1 MSVSIAE
8 IKSILINSYS
18 IMYGNIDPK
27 YITMT
32 RFFEKSPGE
41 FDYTC
46 EVLVPQTPA
55 LASVVAQVETK
66 IAEIE
71 TFNQTKAPDAP
82 SFVESQLVKNI
93 AKATEKVLGTSNT
106 SLFETSDTGE
116 AVVAVKTFGNPS
128 KSVSKKRKVVVST
141 DNVPPVIESMTV
153 DNVRT
158 YMYRESVSGDTEVF
172 RRLDGSRYQVQNNQ
186 HTTELSGPD
195 STFVGYRL
203 VGYEGQPDFIEA
215 KFDSFARA
223 TITGASLVSHDTL
236 LDFVVDTVVPT
247 SVYAVL
253 TTFPEWNDSNERS
266 FLGNTNTT
274 LSASAVNLGANVL
287 AADQTVV
294 SAESLSAWYV
304 HLFADNDPFFVH
316 DTLRIERPEYD
327 TNPYIQ
333 KVSVNYE
340 TPDVVD
346 VTGTVYDAVK
356 DIYVVLVTVADT
368 VDSNFARAFGNKIT
382 VNTQKHTLTNIDTR
396 LYYAFADT
404 TNPSDRRPIVEAQ
417 TYRVVIW
424 ADSKTVHTETFT
436 IPVET
441 RTVLSVANVDAVY
454 PPTATLTEG
463 GYTVELVPSTLT
475 SETPDAFTS
484 VRLGPP
490 LLNAAEGY
498 VHDFTLRVVTQQ
510 DPTDVVLFFG
520 NNRLTFTITNNG
532 STFVSNAWRD
542 GQQSALLSPVLGFL
556 APDYWRLTM
565 VATGDAM
572 VQLFDDPERTSLV
585 MYGYLSEVVDSWLP
599 LDIPFEIGFGCSAYT
614 PRAPDRVTFE
624 DLIIRDENRGPG
636 VFVESEGNVLLSVR
650 NVDWTPDA
658 ALLKTYDL
666 SVDSFSAHYGHSCA
680 LSADATVAVVGGYK
694 HDLVGG
700 ASVMEYNPGLDRWGK
715 YDSNGVFVI
724 GAKHNLVRTTTWTDT
739 NMLAGRLGMA
749 VDISA
754 DGKTL
759 LISGDVSNSDTKGI
773 AYVYQYHAGEWG
785 KFVSGVFVPGQ
796 GHNLSLTGTTG
807 RYGQKCALSADGKV
821 AVISGV
827 YRCAFVWKF
836 QEDGTW
842 TLQQDLTLNTT
853 EYGASVAVSADGSR
867 IVVGRA
873 PSSSF
878 GELYIWN
885 YDPVTEQYVH
895 THTLLKTSTG
905 GRFGQSCAISADGKV
920 VMGAGYNTNT
930 SGCAFVFHYNEE
942 TDQWGSFSDLNGF
955 TNNVPHNLSVTVDAK
970 GRYGT
975 QCALSNYG
983 NTAMVTGPYGG
994 GTYVWTY
1001 QNNAWT
1007 LTNVLLPTDY
1017 VTVFGTAMDMSSDG
1031 TTVLAS
1037 GPTGINYGGRA
1048 LMWRGHDLG
1057 QQSLFTL

>member
-8 IKSILINSYS
+8 IKQILINNYS
-18 IMYGNIDPK
+18 IMYGNIDTK

-46 EVLVPQTPA
+46 EVLIPQIPA
-55 LASVVAQVETK
+55 LAAVVEQVETK

-82 SFVESQLVKNI
+82 SFIESQLVKNMS
-93 AKATEKVLGTSNT
+93 KATEKVLGTSNT
-106 SLFETSDTGE
+106 SLFETSETGE
-116 AVVAVKTFGNPS
+116 AVVAVKTFGNPV
-128 KSVSKKRKVVVST
+128 KSVSKKRKVVVSA
-141 DNVPPVIESMTV
+141 DNVPPVIDSFTV
-153 DNVRT
+153 DNMRS

-172 RRLDGSRYQVQNNQ
+172 RRLDGSRYQVQGD
-186 HTTELSGPD
+186 TVTELSGPD
-195 STFVGYRL
+195 NTFVGYRI

-215 KFDSFARA
+215 TFDSFARA
-223 TITGASLVSHDTL
+223 TITGASLVSHETS
-236 LDFVVDTVVPT
+236 LDFVVDTTVPT
-247 SVYAVL
+247 LVYAAL
-253 TTFPEWNDSNERS
+253 TTYPEWESNSDVRT
-266 FLGNTNTT
+266 FIGNTSTT
-274 LSASAVNLGANVL
+274 LSLSAVNLGANVL

-304 HLFADNDPFFVH
+304 HLFADNDPFFVQ
-316 DTLRIERPEYD
+316 DTLRIERIDYD

-346 VTGTVYDAVK
+346 VTGTVYNAAK
-356 DIYVVLVTVADT
+356 DIYVVLVTADADT
-368 VDSNFARAFGNKIT
+368 VDANFARVFGNKVSVNPQKYT
-382 VNTQKHTLTNIDTR
+382 VTNIDTR
-396 LYYAFADT
+396 LYHAFGNVS
-404 TNPSDRRPIVEAQ
+404 NPADRRPITDSQ
-417 TYRVVIW
+417 TYRAVIW
-424 ADSKTVHTETFT
+424 VDSHTVHTETFT
-436 IPVET
+436 IPVEM
-441 RTVLSVANVDAVY
+441 RTVLSVANVDTVY
-454 PPTATLTEG
+454 PPAVTVSES
-463 GYTVELVPSTLT
+463 GYAVDLVPSTLT

-490 LLNAAEGY
+490 LLNG
-498 VHDFTLRVVTQQ
+498 VHDFTLRVTQQQ
-510 DPTDVVLFFG
+510 DPIDVTLFFG
-520 NNRLTFTITNNG
+520 NHPLTFTNTQSG
-532 STFVSNAWRD
+532 STFVSNNAWRD
-542 GQQSALLSPVLGFL
+542 GQQSAPLGPELGFL
-556 APDYWRLTM
+556 VPDYWRLTM
-565 VATGDAM
+565 VETGDAM

-585 MYGYLSEVVDSWLP
+585 MYGYLSEVVDSSFEP

-624 DLIIRDENRGPG
+624 DLITRYENRGPG

-650 NVDWTPDA
+650 EVDFSTIS
-658 ALLKTYDL
+658 KTYDL
-666 SVDSFSAHYGHSCA
+666 STSATSVYYGQSCA
-680 LSADATVAVVGGYK
+680 LSADATVAVVGGYR

-700 ASVMEYNPGLDRWGK
+700 AYVMEYNPALDRWGK

-724 GAKHNLVRTTTWTDT
+724 GDKHNLIRTTTWTDT
-739 NMLAGRLGMA
+739 NMLSGRLGMA

-759 LISGDVSNSDTKGI
+759 LMSGDVSNSDTQGI
-773 AYVYQYHAGEWG
+773 AYVYQHHAGQWG
-785 KFVSGVFVPGQ
+785 KWVSGVFVPGQ
-796 GHNLSLTGTTG
+796 GYNLSRTGTTG
-807 RYGQKCALSADGKV
+807 RYGQKCALSANGKV

-827 YRCAFVWKF
+827 SRCAFVWKF

-842 TLQQDLTLNTT
+842 TLQQNLTLNQT

-867 IVVGRA
+867 IVVGRS
-873 PSSSF
+873 PSTSF

-885 YDPVTEQYVH
+885 YDPVTGQYVH
-895 THTLLKTSTG
+895 THTLLKTSAG

-920 VMGAGYNTNT
+920 VMGAGYSTNS
-930 SGCAFVFHYNEE
+930 SGCAFVYHYNEE

-955 TNNVPHNLSVTVDAK
+955 THNVPHNLSVTVDAI

-994 GTYVWTY
+994 GTYAWTY
-1001 QNNAWT
+1001 LNNAWT
-1007 LTNVLLPTDY
+1007 LTNVLMPTDY

-1037 GPTGINYGGRA
+1037 GTTGINYSGRV

-1057 QQSLFTL
+1057 QQSLFTLN